1 MSTNV
6 NDPTPDDWTREA
18 LAPRSARP
26 VTPLAPLRSFGE
38 DARDRARAR
47 LAAALIGVDPFE
59 AAHFLS
65 LDTETSA
72 RWERVRAALEDDDRL
87 LGPSAPAPPAVR
99 ATLAYAAYHNVPHEV
114 GIRRLFESGGTPTG
128 TAWGRVGALSPDDL
142 R

>member
-1 MSTNV
+1 MTI
-6 NDPTPDDWTREA
+6 TPDDWAREA
-18 LAPRSARP
+18 LASRKDRP
-26 VTPLAPLRSFGE
+26 VTPLPPATAFGE
-38 DARDRARAR
+38 DSHARARAR

-72 RWERVRAALEDDDRL
+72 RWERVRTALEDDDRL
-87 LGPSAPAPPAVR
+87 LGPSAPAPTAVR

-114 GIRRLFESGGTPTG
+114 GIGRLFEYGGSPTG
-128 TAWGRVGALSPDDL
+128 TAWGRVGALSPEDL